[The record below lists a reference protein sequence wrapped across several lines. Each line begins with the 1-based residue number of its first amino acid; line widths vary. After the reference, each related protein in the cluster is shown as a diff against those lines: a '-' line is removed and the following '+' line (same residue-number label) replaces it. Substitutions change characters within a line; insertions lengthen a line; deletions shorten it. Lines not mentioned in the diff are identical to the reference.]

1 MRDVRL
7 SVLQDVYYS
16 PHQKHN
22 VVRSLTLD
30 QLKQFVS
37 TFKSQLFIQGLV
49 QGNMS
54 KEKAVQVD
62 EFVRSKLQYSNL
74 PAESVTDIRYGCWY
88 ISVQLSSF
96 PALKVCRVAIRSKY
110 HQTGQSS

>member
-1 MRDVRL
+1 MRL

-22 VVRSLTLD
+22 VVRSLTLE
-30 QLKQFVS
+30 QLKQFAS

-62 EFVRSKLQYSNL
+62 DYVRSKLQFSKL
-74 PAESVTDIRYGCWY
+74 SEDSVTDIRYKG
-88 ISVQLSSF
+88 VF
-96 PALKVCRVAIRSKY
+96 
-110 HQTGQSS
+110 